1 MLKVFMEEKAS
12 QISWWKTV
20 NVKTITLGVIAVLFL
35 LLFLR
40 YLFVPAPPEEQPQ
53 ETKTNLVPSSA
64 PPSNKKDRA
73 PGQIVVKFKAGVT
86 DAEITK
92 SLQPLNAKIKSK
104 IPGINATVIEVPVG
118 QEDAVMTALSKEPI
132 VKYAEPD
139 FIQKVN
145 YVPNDTYYK
154 NQWGLVNT
162 GQTIKNRV
170 GKANADI
177 NVQTAWDVSKGAGI
191 KVAVLD
197 TGIDMAHPDLASKI
211 VLQKVFATSTIDD
224 KFGHGTHVAGIVA
237 AKTNNGQGI
246 AGTCPE
252 CQLIVGK
259 VMGDDGQGLSS
270 TVTTGIIWAADNGA
284 KVINLSE
291 GGSESSVAQSDAIN
305 YAWNKGIVVVAAAG
319 NAGVN
324 QKFYPAAM
332 PNVLSV
338 AATNNTDTKAFF
350 SNYGTWVNVT
360 APGDAIFSTMPTHAY
375 AMQTQISLALN
386 YDYLSGTSMAT
397 PIVSGVAALVWASPQ
412 GTSADN
418 VVKRIVDTADK
429 ITGTGQYWESGR
441 VNAAKAVGTTPT
453 PTIAPTLKPTA
464 TKGPNPT
471 SVTDPSPS
479 VITPTL
485 FCLGSCPTPILT
497 KVPTATT
504 GPSSVPLTNTI
515 APTSAPSTVP
525 TLEPC
530 DSSSV
535 AIQTNNHG
543 KSKHKKSKGSK
554 GDEGL
559 LVKFLEFLKQLFE
572 LFKQL
577 LEGGSP
583 DVPGTPST
591 PTDPCPSV
599 TPVE

>member
-1 MLKVFMEEKAS
+1 MEEKTS
-12 QISWWKTV
+12 QTSWWKTV
-20 NVKTITLGVIAVLFL
+20 NVKTITLGVLGILFL
-35 LLFLR
+35 LLLLR
-40 YLFVPAPPEEQPQ
+40 YLLVPTPPEEQAQ
-53 ETKTNLVPSSA
+53 ETQTNVVPSA

-73 PGQIVVKFKAGVT
+73 AGQIVVKFKAGVT

-92 SLQPLNAKIKSK
+92 SLEPLNAKIKSK

-139 FIQKVN
+139 YIQKVN

-154 NQWGLVNT
+154 NQWGLANT
-162 GQTIKNRV
+162 GQLIKNKA

-197 TGIDMAHPDLASKI
+197 TGIDVAHPDLASKI
-211 VLQKVFATSTIDD
+211 VLQKVFATATIDD

-237 AKTNNGQGI
+237 AKTNNDQGV

-252 CQLIVGK
+252 CSLIIGK

-270 TVTTGIIWAADNGA
+270 TVTTGITWAVDNGA

-291 GGSESSVAQSDAIN
+291 GGSERSSAQEEAIN
-305 YAWNKGIVVVAAAG
+305 YAWNKGVVVVAAAG
-319 NAGVN
+319 NSGVN
-324 QKFYPAAM
+324 QQFYPAAL

-338 AATNNTDTKAFF
+338 AATNSTDTKAFF
-350 SNYGTWVNVT
+350 SNYGSWVNVA
-360 APGDAIFSTMPTHAY
+360 APGDAIYSTMPTHAY
-375 AMQTQISLALN
+375 VMQTQVSLALN

-412 GTSADN
+412 GTSASN
-418 VVKRIVDTADK
+418 VVKRIVDTSDK

-441 VNAAKAVGTTPT
+441 VNAAKAVGSVPT
-453 PTIAPTLKPTA
+453 PTVAPTLKPTA
-464 TKGPNPT
+464 TTAPNPT

-497 KVPTATT
+497 KGPTATT
-504 GPSSVPLTNTI
+504 GPSSAPITDAPL
-515 APTSAPSTVP
+515 PTTAGPSTVP

-530 DSSSV
+530 DPTTT
-535 AIQTNNHG
+535 AIQTKSK
-543 KSKHKKSKGSK
+543 KSKHKKSKGSN
-554 GDEGL
+554 DGL
-559 LVKFLEFLKQLFE
+559 LTKILKFLQQLFE
-572 LFKQL
+572 LLKAIL
-577 LEGGSP
+577 SGTTPEE
-583 DVPGTPST
+583 PGTPST

-599 TPVE
+599 TPAV